1 MRGKYASTFQCVFGE
16 RWLFTNFMKKQS
28 LLFSSHC
35 TPHSPSALFLF
46 SLLCLFLLSSCCQ
59 VKWLMRSKDVAKYMV
74 ILWSVDIA
82 PKKNRNAV
90 CLLLWP
96 TFHTFPQNAST
107 LHLALSQPIC
117 VAAVM
122 CRSAHWRPF
131 LPLVPSG
138 NNCRSE
144 HIHIMLLSD
153 LVVTTEQHQGT
164 FMGLMLAKSFI
175 LNSCHLSL
183 SWV

>member
-1 MRGKYASTFQCVFGE
+1 
-16 RWLFTNFMKKQS
+16 MKKQS

-82 PKKNRNAV
+82 PKKNCNAV
-90 CLLLWP
+90 CLLLYP

-107 LHLALSQPIC
+107 FHLALSQPIC

-122 CRSAHWRPF
+122 CRPAHGPPILPF
-131 LPLVPSG
+131 VPSA
-138 NNCRSE
+138 NNCQSE
-144 HIHIMLLSD
+144 YIHRMLLSD
-153 LVVTTEQHQGT
+153 VAVTTEQHQGKY
-164 FMGLMLAKSFI
+164 MGLILANRFI
-175 LNSCHLSL
+175 LNVWPFSFY
-183 SWV
+183 

>member
-1 MRGKYASTFQCVFGE
+1 MAEVLRSRCVVLLTGVSCVYSWRWAYRCPKYVE
-16 RWLFTNFMKKQS
+16 LFIIINKLLHQVGISRQLRLVTGLWILRRQKYTNAGCHYS
-28 LLFSSHC
+28 GRPSI
-35 TPHSPSALFLF
+35 HSPQNTSAVQL
-46 SLLCLFLLSSCCQ
+46 
-59 VKWLMRSKDVAKYMV
+59 
-74 ILWSVDIA
+74 
-82 PKKNRNAV
+82 AV
-90 CLLLWP
+90 
-96 TFHTFPQNAST
+96 
-107 LHLALSQPIC
+107 SQPIC